1 MKTKKVNT
9 KTLAIRESFRSSDY
23 ISPNFIYECGLKCAY
38 CYVKRHN
45 HDTIRISKN
54 NGDILTAINNH
65 VMWLPKK
72 TPNQTHQK
80 YYTYDI
86 GCSSDLGLHRKQIN
100 WQYIFEFFRDHEA
113 AMATF
118 ATKVIPTDFLS
129 FDPKQKVR
137 IRFSL
142 MPQRLS
148 AILEKGTPKIID
160 RIKAID
166 TFIDAGYDVHVNFSP
181 IVVCPTWL
189 EEYEELFNLLNDN
202 VSNKDKVFS
211 ECIFL
216 THNDK
221 KHNTNLAEQ
230 PLAEEILW
238 RPNLQEYKNSQY
250 GGENIR
256 YKREYKS
263 QYIQLFKKLHQK
275 VISWN
280 KIRYIF

>member
-1 MKTKKVNT
+1 MKTVKKTAKNL
-9 KTLAIRESFRSSDY
+9 KIRESFRSSDY
-23 ISPNFIYECGLKCAY
+23 ISPNFIYECGLDCAY

-45 HDTIRISKN
+45 QESITVYKN

-65 VMWLPKK
+65 VTWLPPK
-72 TPNQTHQK
+72 TPNQTHHK

-86 GCSSDLGLHRKQIN
+86 GCSSDIGLHRKQIN
-100 WQYIFEFFRDHEA
+100 WKYIFQFFKDHPT

-129 FDPKQKVR
+129 FNPEGKVR

-148 AILEKGTPKIID
+148 SELEKGTPDIID

-166 TFIDAGYDVHVNFSP
+166 KFIDAEYDVHINFSP
-181 IVVCPTWL
+181 IIVCPTWL
-189 EEYEELFNLLNDN
+189 EEYEELFRLVDSN
-202 VSNKDKVFS
+202 VKNKDKVFS

-216 THNDK
+216 THNETKHKLNLIDK
-221 KHNTNLAEQ
+221 SSAES
-230 PLAEEILW
+230 ILW
-238 RPNLQEYKNSQY
+238 RPNLQEVKTSQY
-250 GGENIR
+250 GGENVR
-256 YKREYKS
+256 YKRQYKS
-263 QYIQLFKKLHQK
+263 QYIKLFRDLHDSIIK
-275 VISWN
+275 WN